1 MLGWLG
7 LHPSQDWQRN
17 QKKCTLGE
25 KETLKELAQRAEKTA
40 EKLIADRRI
49 RAVAAAGSFDT
60 EDAWAGSVP
69 TFVVFERGVEVMQD
83 DLRTGIRIV
92 RFPYEQ
98 LERWREW
105 EVARAEAPL
114 GLLATSRALY
124 DPTGYFARIQRQLWT
139 LGEERR
145 ADWREETL
153 RTVETEL
160 AAIKQNFRVAG
171 AGAAEQILAL
181 GEARRWATESLYP
194 ALLTHAGLWPEFEL
208 RLPHAWRASAGL
220 KFPKAVY
227 LLEQLYGFGGRD
239 EARAA
244 LLATRG
250 LKMLSQEKL
259 AQAAFQAG
267 YYDGAVRYLRD
278 ETYALH
284 RADIARWSHLSG
296 MRQNKLSTL
305 LGITRAPLGP
315 AALKVAEELVDMVRE
330 GE

>member
-1 MLGWLG
+1 M
-7 LHPSQDWQRN
+7 N
-17 QKKCTLGE
+17 
-25 KETLKELAQRAEKTA
+25 ELAQRAEKTA
-40 EKLIADRRI
+40 EKLISDRRV

-60 EDAWAGSVP
+60 DDAWAGSVP
-69 TFVVFERGVEVMQD
+69 TYVAFERGVQSMQD
-83 DLRTGIRIV
+83 DLRSGIRVV

-114 GLLATSRALY
+114 GLLASSRALY

-139 LGEERR
+139 LSEERR

-153 RTVETEL
+153 RSVSEEL
-160 AAIKQNFRVAG
+160 AAMKQTFRSGG
-171 AGAAEQILAL
+171 AGPAEQITAL

-208 RLPHAWRASAGL
+208 RLPHAWRAAAGL
-220 KFPKAVY
+220 KFPKSVY

-250 LKMLSQEKL
+250 LKMLAQEKL
-259 AQAAFQAG
+259 AHAAFDAG

-278 ETYALH
+278 ETYVLH
-284 RADIARWSHLSG
+284 RTDIARWSHLSG

-305 LGITRAPLGP
+305 LGITRSPLGP
-315 AALKVAEELVDMVRE
+315 AALKVAEELLGTVRE

>member
-1 MLGWLG
+1 MNEL
-7 LHPSQDWQRN
+7 
-17 QKKCTLGE
+17 
-25 KETLKELAQRAEKTA
+25 ELAQRAEKTA
-40 EKLIADRRI
+40 EKLIADRRV

-60 EDAWAGSVP
+60 DDAWTGSVP
-69 TFVVFERGVEVMQD
+69 TYLAFERGVQSMQE
-83 DLRTGIRIV
+83 DLRSGVRVI

-105 EVARAEAPL
+105 DVARAEAPL
-114 GLLATSRALY
+114 GLLASSRALY

-139 LGEERR
+139 LSEERR
-145 ADWREETL
+145 ADWRAETL
-153 RTVETEL
+153 RSVSEEL
-160 AAIKQNFRVAG
+160 VAVKQTFRAGG
-171 AGAAEQILAL
+171 AGPAEQIMAL
-181 GEARRWATESLYP
+181 GEARRWATEALYP

-208 RLPHAWRASAGL
+208 RLPHAWRAAAGL
-220 KFPKAVY
+220 KFPKSVY

-250 LKMLSQEKL
+250 LKMLPQEKL
-259 AQAAFQAG
+259 AHAAFNAG

-284 RADIARWSHLSG
+284 RTDITRWAHLSG
-296 MRQNKLSTL
+296 MRQNKLSIL
-305 LGITRAPLGP
+305 LGITRSPLGP
-315 AALKVAEELVDMVRE
+315 AALKVTEELLATVRE